1 MCYQYVIYFLLFQ
14 TLSSPLRLPT
24 SLSPVPPVITDERFN
39 LLCPQPKHM
48 NQLSDEQNFFPDR
61 MTISISPG
69 KHSIHEYVWQLALAR
84 SITIYL
90 NVVRTLFES
99 GQDSNFSLGITT
111 LIDKQ
116 NLILT
121 LFFHALLIFKVK
133 LLIS

>member
-1 MCYQYVIYFLLFQ
+1 
-14 TLSSPLRLPT
+14 
-24 SLSPVPPVITDERFN
+24 
-39 LLCPQPKHM
+39 M

-69 KHSIHEYVWQLALAR
+69 KHSIHEYVWQLASR

-111 LIDKQ
+111 LTDKQ

-121 LFFHALLIFKVK
+121 VLFMPG
-133 LLIS
+133 

>member
-1 MCYQYVIYFLLFQ
+1 MCYQYLLYFLFFQ
-14 TLSSPLRLPT
+14 TLSSPLRLPA
-24 SLSPVPPVITDERFN
+24 LSPVPPVITDERFN
-39 LLCPQPKHM
+39 LLCPQPKRM

-69 KHSIHEYVWQLALAR
+69 KHSIHEYVWQLAR

-99 GQDSNFSLGITT
+99 GQDSNSSFGITT
-111 LIDKQ
+111 LTDNQ

-121 LFFHALLIFKVK
+121 LFFFDLLIFKVK